1 MNWRCIK
8 NDLVEARDQLNQI
21 LAKVDAGNMPHEGD
35 YLVDI
40 QHAMH
45 HLNIAWNARRSALA
59 KYQGMTTR
67 DFNRWRIFP
76 DGDEW
81 KQLHR
86 TSASSTAARK
96 SRRG

>member
-8 NDLVEARDQLNQI
+8 GDLVEARDQINELI
-21 LAKVDAGNMPHEGD
+21 AKMDAPCEGD
-35 YLVDI
+35 YLVSI

-59 KYQGMTTR
+59 KYQGMTTK
-67 DFNRWRIFP
+67 DFNRWRKFP
-76 DGDEW
+76 HGAEW

-86 TSASSTAARK
+86 TSASNATARK
-96 SRRG
+96 PRRG